1 MHDREPNRRTND
13 TLQGGED
20 NPAYGEDS
28 RDFGEGGQTVH
39 RPLSGNDV
47 PKRKA
52 GRDPTVPREDT
63 ASTSER
69 N

>member
-1 MHDREPNRRTND
+1 MIANPTAAPTTRCRAVKTIRPMARTR
-13 TLQGGED
+13 
-20 NPAYGEDS
+20 AI
-28 RDFGEGGQTVH
+28 FGEGGQTVH

-63 ASTSER
+63 ASTS
-69 N
+69 